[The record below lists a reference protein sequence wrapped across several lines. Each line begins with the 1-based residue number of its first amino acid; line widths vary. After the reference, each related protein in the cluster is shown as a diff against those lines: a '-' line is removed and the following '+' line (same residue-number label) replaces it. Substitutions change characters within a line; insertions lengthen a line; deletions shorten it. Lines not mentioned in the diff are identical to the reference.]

1 MRRTGILAIWLLAVT
16 ASLPAQAQNL
26 STVPGAQPSG
36 PGTLSTAPAPQPQP
50 AAPGAKFKPEELEAL
65 VAPIAL
71 YPDPLLAQVLMASTY
86 PLEIV
91 EAARWSKANPGLKDQ
106 ALQDALQTQS
116 WDPSVK
122 ALVGF
127 PQVLQSMNDKLDMTQ
142 KLGDAFLAQ
151 QKDVMD
157 AVQRLRAKAYAS
169 GNLKSGKEVTYTSQK
184 DGDQTVI
191 VIEPT
196 EPEVVYVPSYS
207 TAIYGPW
214 PYPMYPPY
222 YYPPPP
228 AYPAGGFWFG
238 FTVGII
244 IGGGV
249 WARPV
254 WHTGGVVINV
264 NNYNRVN
271 HTNINNPNWQHRPEH
286 RRGVE
291 YRDQGSRDKFG
302 KGQRPGVDSREAF
315 RGRAEQGQ
323 RDIARGDVGTGGF
336 GDRGRS
342 VDRGGAFD
350 GVGRGGESR
359 DFSDRGAASRSGGGF
374 EGGARPSPGGGG
386 VQGGA
391 RGGYSGGGFSGGGFS
406 GSRGGGGRGG
416 GRR

>member
-1 MRRTGILAIWLLAVT
+1 MKRFVIASVCMLAA
-16 ASLPAQAQNL
+16 ASAYAQQAGTPPPPPLQVDPAL
-26 STVPGAQPSG
+26 VGS
-36 PGTLSTAPAPQPQP
+36 
-50 AAPGAKFKPEELEAL
+50 AKFKPEELEAI
-65 VAPIAL
+65 VAPVAL
-71 YPDPLLAQVLMASTY
+71 YPDALLAQVLMASTY

-91 EAARWSKANPGLKDQ
+91 EAARWSKENPGLKDQ
-106 ALQDALQTQS
+106 ALQDALQKQS

-122 ALVGF
+122 ALAGF
-127 PQVLQSMNDKLDMTQ
+127 PSVLRSMNDKLDMTQ

-151 QKDVMD
+151 PKDVTD
-157 AVQRLRAKAYAS
+157 AVQRLRAKAMAA
-169 GNLKSGKEVTYTSQK
+169 GNLKSGKELTYTSQK
-184 DGDQTVI
+184 DGDQTII

-196 EPEVVYVPSYS
+196 EPEVVYVPAYGP
-207 TAIYGPW
+207 AIYGPW

-264 NNYNRVN
+264 NNFNRVN
-271 HTNINNPNWQHRPEH
+271 HTNINNPNWQHSPEH
-286 RRGVE
+286 RKGVG

-302 KGQRPGVDSREAF
+302 QGQRPGADTREAY
-315 RGRAEQGQ
+315 RGRAEAGQ
-323 RDIARGDVGTGGF
+323 RDIARGGPEQFGG
-336 GDRGRS
+336 GDRG
-342 VDRGGAFD
+342 DRGAGAFD

-359 DFSDRGAASRSGGGF
+359 DFSNRGAASRGGGGF
-374 EGGARPSPGGGG
+374 
-386 VQGGA
+386 QG
-391 RGGYSGGGFSGGGFS
+391 GGGFSGGGRGGF
-406 GSRGGGGRGG
+406 GGGGGRGG

>member
-1 MRRTGILAIWLLAVT
+1 MKRVERLFIRSLLAT
-16 ASLPAQAQNL
+16 ALSLTAYAQSP
-26 STVPGAQPSG
+26 STAANPQPGAAA
-36 PGTLSTAPAPQPQP
+36 APAPAP
-50 AAPGAKFKPEELEAL
+50 AAQFKPEELEAL

-71 YPDPLLAQVLMASTY
+71 YPDALVAQVLMASTY

-106 ALQDALQTQS
+106 ALQDALQKQS

-122 ALVGF
+122 ALTGF
-127 PQVLQSMNDKLDMTQ
+127 PQLLQMMNDKLDMTQ

-157 AVQRLRAKAYAS
+157 AVQRLRAKAYAA
-169 GNLKSGKEVTYTSQK
+169 GNLTSGEEQTVTTEK
-184 DGDQTVI
+184 DGDKTI
-191 VIEPT
+191 IIIEPAQ
-196 EPEVVYVPSYS
+196 PDVVYVPAYS
-207 TAIYGPW
+207 PAVYGPW

-254 WHTGGVVINV
+254 WHTGGVTINV

-271 HTNINNPNWQHRPEH
+271 HTNINNPNWQHSPEH
-286 RRGVE
+286 RKGVE
-291 YRDQGSRDKFG
+291 YRDQASRDKFG
-302 KGQRPGVDSREAF
+302 RGQRPGVESRESF

-323 RDIARGDVGTGGF
+323 RDIAGGGAERF
-336 GDRGRS
+336 GGG
-342 VDRGGAFD
+342 DRGGAFE
-350 GVGRGGESR
+350 GVGRGGDSR
-359 DFSDRGAASRSGGGF
+359 NYSDRGAASRSGGF
-374 EGGARPSPGGGG
+374 QGGGG
-386 VQGGA
+386 YQGGGRA
-391 RGGYSGGGFSGGGFS
+391 GGFGGGGFH
-406 GSRGGGGRGG
+406 GGGGRGG
-416 GRR
+416 GRGR

>member
-1 MRRTGILAIWLLAVT
+1 MKRFAIAVTWLLVFAPVYAQQGGT
-16 ASLPAQAQNL
+16 PPPPPPLQVDPALTGAAQ
-26 STVPGAQPSG
+26 T
-36 PGTLSTAPAPQPQP
+36 
-50 AAPGAKFKPEELEAL
+50 AKFKPEELEAI
-65 VAPIAL
+65 VAPVAL
-71 YPDPLLAQVLMASTY
+71 YPDALLAQVLMASTY

-106 ALQDALQTQS
+106 ALQDELQKQS

-122 ALVGF
+122 ALAGF
-127 PQVLQSMNDKLDMTQ
+127 PSVLQAMNDKLDMTQ

-151 QKDVMD
+151 PKDVTD
-157 AVQRLRAKAYAS
+157 AVQRLRAKAMAA
-169 GNLKSGKEVTYTSQK
+169 GNLKSGKELTYTSQK
-184 DGDQTVI
+184 DGDQTII

-196 EPEVVYVPSYS
+196 EPEVVYVPAYS
-207 TAIYGPW
+207 PAIYGPW

-228 AYPAGGFWFG
+228 MYPAGGFWFG

-264 NNYNRVN
+264 NNFNRVN
-271 HTNINNPNWQHRPEH
+271 HTNINNPNWQHSPEH
-286 RRGVE
+286 RKGVG

-302 KGQRPGVDSREAF
+302 GGQRPGVDTREAY
-315 RGRAEQGQ
+315 RGRAEAGQ
-323 RDIARGDVGTGGF
+323 RDIARGGAEGF
-336 GDRGRS
+336 GGGG
-342 VDRGGAFD
+342 DRGGAFD

-359 DFSDRGAASRSGGGF
+359 DFSDRGASSRGGGGF
-374 EGGARPSPGGGG
+374 
-386 VQGGA
+386 QG
-391 RGGYSGGGFSGGGFS
+391 GGGFSGGGRGGF
-406 GSRGGGGRGG
+406 GGGGRGG

>member
-1 MRRTGILAIWLLAVT
+1 MKRLGLVLICLLAAAV
-16 ASLPAQAQNL
+16 N
-26 STVPGAQPSG
+26 AQP
-36 PGTLSTAPAPQPQP
+36 PPPPLQVDPALTG
-50 AAPGAKFKPEELEAL
+50 AAQTAKFKPEELEAI

-71 YPDPLLAQVLMASTY
+71 YPDALLAQVLMASTY

-106 ALQDALQTQS
+106 ALQDALEKQA

-122 ALVGF
+122 ALAGF

-151 QKDVMD
+151 PKDVTD
-157 AVQRLRAKAYAS
+157 AVQRLRARAYAA
-169 GNLKSGKEVTYTSQK
+169 GNLTSGKEVTYTSQQ
-184 DGDQTVI
+184 DGDQPII

-196 EPEVVYVPSYS
+196 QPEVVYVPAYGP
-207 TAIYGPW
+207 TIYGPW

-244 IGGGV
+244 VGGGV

-264 NNYNRVN
+264 NNFNRVN
-271 HTNINNPNWQHRPEH
+271 HTNINNPNWQHSPEH
-286 RRGVE
+286 RRGVG

-302 KGQRPGVDSREAF
+302 GGQRPGVDTREAY
-315 RGRAEQGQ
+315 RGRAEAGQ
-323 RDIARGDVGTGGF
+323 RDIARGGAENFGGGRADPGVGS
-336 GDRGRS
+336 DRG
-342 VDRGGAFD
+342 GGAFD

-359 DFSDRGAASRSGGGF
+359 DFSNRGAQSRSGGGF
-374 EGGARPSPGGGG
+374 
-386 VQGGA
+386 QG
-391 RGGYSGGGFSGGGFS
+391 GGGFSGGGRGGF
-406 GSRGGGGRGG
+406 GGGGGRGG

>member
-1 MRRTGILAIWLLAVT
+1 MVKRFAIVATLLA
-16 ASLPAQAQNL
+16 AAAAQAQQ
-26 STVPGAQPSG
+26 PGALPPPPLEVAPELAGAAQPG
-36 PGTLSTAPAPQPQP
+36 
-50 AAPGAKFKPEELEAL
+50 KFKPEELEAI

-71 YPDPLLAQVLMASTY
+71 YPDALLAQVLMASTY

-106 ALQDALQTQS
+106 ALQDALQNQT

-122 ALVGF
+122 ALAGF
-127 PQVLQSMNDKLDMTQ
+127 PQVLQMMNDKLDMTQ

-151 QKDVMD
+151 PKDVTD
-157 AVQRLRAKAYAS
+157 AVQRLRAKAMAA
-169 GNLKSGKEVTYTSQK
+169 GNLKSGKELTYTSEK
-184 DGDQTVI
+184 DGDQTII
-191 VIEPT
+191 VVEPT
-196 EPEVVYVPSYS
+196 QPEVVYVPTYGP
-207 TAIYGPW
+207 AIYGPW

-228 AYPAGGFWFG
+228 GYPAGGFWFG

-254 WHTGGVVINV
+254 WHTGGVAINV
-264 NNYNRVN
+264 NNFNRVN
-271 HTNINNPNWQHRPEH
+271 HNNISNPNWQHNPEH

-302 KGQRPGVDSREAF
+302 HGQRPGADTREAY
-315 RGRAEQGQ
+315 RGRAEAGQ
-323 RDIARGDVGTGGF
+323 RDIARGGAEQPGGGRADPGGF
-336 GDRGRS
+336 DRGGA
-342 VDRGGAFD
+342 DRGGAFD

-359 DFSDRGAASRSGGGF
+359 GYSDRGAASR
-374 EGGARPSPGGGG
+374 
-386 VQGGA
+386 
-391 RGGYSGGGFSGGGFS
+391 GGYSGGGGFSGGGRGGFS
-406 GSRGGGGRGG
+406 GGGGRGG

>member
-1 MRRTGILAIWLLAVT
+1 MKVCAIVSTLLLAA
-16 ASLPAQAQNL
+16 ASAQAQQAGTPPPPPFEVAPEL
-26 STVPGAQPSG
+26 TGAAQ
-36 PGTLSTAPAPQPQP
+36 Q
-50 AAPGAKFKPEELEAL
+50 AKFKPEELEAI

-71 YPDPLLAQVLMASTY
+71 YPDALLAQVLMASTY

-106 ALQDALQTQS
+106 ALQDALQKQS

-122 ALVGF
+122 ALAGF
-127 PQVLQSMNDKLDMTQ
+127 PQVLQMMNEKLDMTQ

-151 QKDVMD
+151 PKDVTD
-157 AVQRLRAKAYAS
+157 AVQRLRAKAMAA
-169 GNLKSGKEVTYTSQK
+169 GNLKSGKELTYTSEK
-184 DGDQTVI
+184 DGDQTI
-191 VIEPT
+191 IIIEPT
-196 EPEVVYVPSYS
+196 QPEVVYVPTYAP
-207 TAIYGPW
+207 AIYGPW

-222 YYPPPP
+222 YYPPPVG
-228 AYPAGGFWFG
+228 YPAGGFWFG

-264 NNYNRVN
+264 NNFNRVN

-302 KGQRPGVDSREAF
+302 HGQRPGVDTREAY
-315 RGRAEQGQ
+315 RGRAEAGQ
-323 RDIARGDVGTGGF
+323 RDIAQGGTDKFGGGGG
-336 GDRGRS
+336 GDRAGGS
-342 VDRGGAFD
+342 DRGGAFD

-359 DFSDRGAASRSGGGF
+359 DFSDRGAASRGGSFQGGGGAQGGGGF
-374 EGGARPSPGGGG
+374 QGGGRGAGGGG
-386 VQGGA
+386 FHG
-391 RGGYSGGGFSGGGFS
+391 
-406 GSRGGGGRGG
+406 GGGGRGG
-416 GRR
+416 GRGR